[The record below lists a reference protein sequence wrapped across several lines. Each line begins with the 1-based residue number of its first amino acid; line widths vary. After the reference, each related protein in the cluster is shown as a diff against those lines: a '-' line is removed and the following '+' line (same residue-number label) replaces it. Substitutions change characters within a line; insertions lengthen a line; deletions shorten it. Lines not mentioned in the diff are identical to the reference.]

1 MKIEIHAWPY
11 NDINFPQY
19 CLFLSHFQPVTEV
32 YFPFRKKINML
43 NQKQAEN
50 DKIIMV
56 WHSRAVSEHVHLQ
69 RTNAR
74 PGVLIWHSRAVSEHL
89 RFFHK

>member
-19 CLFLSHFQPVTEV
+19 CLFLSYFQPVTEV

-50 DKIIMV
+50 DK
-56 WHSRAVSEHVHLQ
+56 
-69 RTNAR
+69 TNR
-74 PGVLIWHSRAVSEHL
+74 GE
-89 RFFHK
+89 KKMGKGKKM

>member
-19 CLFLSHFQPVTEV
+19 CLFLSHFLPVTEV

-43 NQKQAEN
+43 NQKQAVN
-50 DKIIMV
+50 NKYIGI
-56 WHSRAVSEHVHLQ
+56 
-69 RTNAR
+69 
-74 PGVLIWHSRAVSEHL
+74 
-89 RFFHK
+89 

>member
-19 CLFLSHFQPVTEV
+19 CLFLSHHFQPVTEV

-43 NQKQAEN
+43 NQKQAVN
-50 DKIIMV
+50 NKYIGI
-56 WHSRAVSEHVHLQ
+56 
-69 RTNAR
+69 
-74 PGVLIWHSRAVSEHL
+74 
-89 RFFHK
+89 

>member
-50 DKIIMV
+50 NKIINALV
-56 WHSRAVSEHVHLQ
+56 YNLASSPCIPLSIFRSLSYSRL
-69 RTNAR
+69 
-74 PGVLIWHSRAVSEHL
+74 L
-89 RFFHK
+89 RFISSIKNLRS